1 MMVKSQDQKLSAT
14 KGVGGRRLWGL
25 RIERGRE
32 NGRGKEE
39 KAECIYRVWVLENPL
54 CFFFFFWVYVFF
66 FLNIVL
72 TWKIVGASKVSVIY
86 IYIERERE
94 IRLTKPK

>member
-1 MMVKSQDQKLSAT
+1 MRRESGLMVKSQDQKLSAT

-54 CFFFFFWVYVFF
+54 RF
-66 FLNIVL
+66 FLFF
-72 TWKIVGASKVSVIY
+72 
-86 IYIERERE
+86 
-94 IRLTKPK
+94 

>member
-54 CFFFFFWVYVFF
+54 CFFFFFWFMFF

-72 TWKIVGASKVSVIY
+72 TWKIVGVSKVSVIY
-86 IYIERERE
+86 IYIYIYRERERE
-94 IRLTKPK
+94 R